1 MIPEVN
7 GRYLEKRR
15 RSSVLV
21 EQATR
26 THRRSLDY
34 ALALSVSVAA
44 ASEPLILLLLGTA
57 AAFADSAAHRFHWST
72 AGKDGTDP

>member
-1 MIPEVN
+1 MV
-7 GRYLEKRR
+7 GSLTFFRR

-21 EQATR
+21 EPHTR

-57 AAFADSAAHRFHWST
+57 AAFADTAVHSFHCST
-72 AGKDGTDP
+72 AGKHGADP